1 MGYRS
6 EIYLKTTAEGF
17 VMLKQLDDKIK
28 IKEEKPLYG
37 LAIEKTP
44 EDFYRMSALSVKWYD
59 EFEQVINF
67 NEALNQLK
75 KQNIPFVFIRIGE
88 DVNDVEVNQNWTDD
102 MPEELFNFAPQVS
115 IDDEDEGRYSLLVH
129 SDDKDE

>member
-1 MGYRS
+1 MGYHS

-37 LAIEKTP
+37 LTIEKTP
-44 EDFYRMSALSVKWYD
+44 EDFYRMSALFVKWYD
-59 EFEQVINF
+59 EHEQVINF

-129 SDDKDE
+129 SDDKED

>member
-37 LAIEKTP
+37 LTIEKTP
-44 EDFYRMSALSVKWYD
+44 EDFYRMSALFVKWYD
-59 EFEQVINF
+59 EHEQVINF
-67 NEALNQLK
+67 NEALHQLK

-102 MPEELFNFAPQVS
+102 MPEELFNFTPQVS

-129 SDDKDE
+129 PDDEED

>member
-37 LAIEKTP
+37 LTIEKTP
-44 EDFYRMSALSVKWYD
+44 EDFYKMSALSVKWYD
-59 EFEQVINF
+59 DYEQVINF

-102 MPEELFNFAPQVS
+102 MPEELFNFTPQVS
-115 IDDEDEGRYSLLVH
+115 IDDEDKDRYSLLVH
-129 SDDKDE
+129 PDDEED